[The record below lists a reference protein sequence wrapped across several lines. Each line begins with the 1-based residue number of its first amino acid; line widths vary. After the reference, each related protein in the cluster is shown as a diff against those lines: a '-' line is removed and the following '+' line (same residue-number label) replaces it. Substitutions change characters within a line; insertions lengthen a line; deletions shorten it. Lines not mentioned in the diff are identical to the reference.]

1 MADVLATAVVGAGV
15 IGAEHIG
22 AVEANDNVRLAAVM
36 DVDAARAQQVAAE
49 HGSRAFTD
57 LAALL
62 ADDEVQ
68 AVHIC
73 TPHALHDEQVLA
85 ALAAGKHVLVEKPM
99 SLTPQGCDAM
109 LAAQE
114 AAGKVLM
121 VGQVMRYFR
130 VNLRIRELIADGA
143 IGTVGH
149 LMRRRLAYFSEATAG
164 IWYRPW
170 YLDPKQGGQCLL
182 HAFGPHEYDILH
194 WYIDSPVVEVYARGT
209 ESTELYRGQPDS
221 FTTLMTHECGAVSVL
236 SQSAVSRASAHDT
249 HIIGSEGSISLVGAT
264 LSVNGER
271 VDVENGTATGMTD
284 QIREFADC
292 CLTGRE
298 PDASG
303 RSVRHTMAVIEA
315 ARLSSERGE
324 AVQVAE
330 LD

>member
-1 MADVLATAVVGAGV
+1 MADVLRTALVGVGV
-15 IGAEHIG
+15 IGSNHIAG
-22 AVEANDNVRLAAVM
+22 IEANDNVRLAAVM
-36 DVDAARAQQVAAE
+36 DVDAARAQEAAAE
-49 HGSRAFTD
+49 HDARAYTD

-62 ADDEVQ
+62 ADDEVD

-85 ALAAGKHVLVEKPM
+85 SLGAGKHVLVEKPM

-109 LAAQE
+109 LAAQA

-130 VNLRIRELIADGA
+130 INKRIKELIAQGA

-149 LMRRRLAYFSEATAG
+149 MARRRLFYFSAATSG

-170 YLDPKQGGQCLL
+170 YLDAEQGGSCLL

-194 WYIDSPVVEVYARGT
+194 WYLDSPVVEVYARGSQ
-209 ESTELYRGQPDS
+209 STKAYSGQPDS
-221 FTTLMTHECGAVSVL
+221 FTALMTHECGAVSTL
-236 SQSAVSRASAHDT
+236 TQSLVSHTGGNDT
-249 HIIGSEGSISLVGAT
+249 HIIGSEGSIALAGTT
-264 LSVNGER
+264 LTLNGEP
-271 VDVENGTATGMTD
+271 VEVQDPVATGMRD
-284 QIREFADC
+284 QIGEFADC

>member
-1 MADVLATAVVGAGV
+1 MAGVLATAVVGVGV
-15 IGAEHIG
+15 IGSDHIK

-36 DVDAARAQQVAAE
+36 DVDAARAEQVAAE
-49 HGSRAFTD
+49 NGARAFTD
-57 LAALL
+57 LDALL

-73 TPHALHDEQVLA
+73 TPHALHDEQVPA

-109 LAAQE
+109 LAAQD

-130 VNLRIRELIADGA
+130 INLRIKKLIAQGA

-149 LMRRRLAYFSEATAG
+149 MMRRRLFYFSEATSG

-170 YLDPKQGGQCLL
+170 YMDTMQGGSCLL

-194 WYIDSPVVEVYARGT
+194 WYLDSPVVEVYARGS
-209 ESTELYRGQPDS
+209 ESTEAYRGQPDS
-221 FTTLMTHECGAVSVL
+221 FTALMTHECGAVSTL
-236 SQSAVSRASAHDT
+236 TQSLVSRTGAHDT
-249 HIIGSEGSISLVGAT
+249 HIIGSEGSISLVGGT
-264 LSVNGER
+264 LSVNGEQ
-271 VDVENGTATGMTD
+271 VEVEDGITTGMTD

-292 CLTGRE
+292 CMTGHE

-303 RSVRHTMAVIEA
+303 RSVRHTVAVIEA
-315 ARLSSERGE
+315 ARLSAERGE
-324 AVQVAE
+324 VVQVAE